1 MLRRNLLEIIRAF
14 RRRDGHRPSA
24 GLVIDD
30 DNEDVHLEKARQH
43 MVDALID
50 TAAAFIKWGR
60 ENKAQGFSTV
70 EKDYMFGR
78 LPDDFDEMSDAEQ
91 TRWLKDHREANDH
104 GLIIHVINNYETINY
119 KRYRLQIFYILN
131 TLAISDRWF

>member
-1 MLRRNLLEIIRAF
+1 
-14 RRRDGHRPSA
+14 
-24 GLVIDD
+24 
-30 DNEDVHLEKARQH
+30 

-60 ENKAQGFSTV
+60 ENEAQGFSTV